1 MILRR
6 LGNKSKLAVKIQ
18 QYFPKHK
25 LYIEPFFGA
34 GGMFFHK
41 PKAKYNIL
49 NDLDSDVFNL
59 FQVVTL
65 RKKEL
70 EELFLQMPISEDLW
84 RHWKKTQETDP
95 VRKALRFLFLSNYW
109 VMGLQG
115 TLRFGRD
122 NKNKILLEDLNKTQ
136 KFLFGCEFMNVDFRQ
151 VIKKINFIHDVDKL
165 ETFIYCDPPYLGTAN
180 NYENGFTYKDSEDLF
195 KMLID
200 SGCKFA
206 MSEFNHP
213 QIIKQANDNGLTIEV
228 IGERNKINSR
238 QV

>member
-65 RKKEL
+65 RKNEL
-70 EELFLQMPISEDLW
+70 
-84 RHWKKTQETDP
+84 
-95 VRKALRFLFLSNYW
+95 
-109 VMGLQG
+109 
-115 TLRFGRD
+115 
-122 NKNKILLEDLNKTQ
+122 
-136 KFLFGCEFMNVDFRQ
+136 
-151 VIKKINFIHDVDKL
+151 
-165 ETFIYCDPPYLGTAN
+165 
-180 NYENGFTYKDSEDLF
+180 
-195 KMLID
+195 
-200 SGCKFA
+200 
-206 MSEFNHP
+206 
-213 QIIKQANDNGLTIEV
+213 
-228 IGERNKINSR
+228 
-238 QV
+238 